1 MKKTLIVLMAL
12 AGVAM
17 ATETE
22 VTPLT
27 LTTTFNTDKSIAS
40 SLDSFELTDVI
51 LTNTATGDVV
61 NNHGSG
67 TYMGSYLR
75 PSLNV
80 DADPGASWTMTFTIA
95 NNGSADFT
103 IDSITLNAFAFNGG
117 GASQPNDRNFL
128 FTVTADETTLATQ
141 SNLTIAAAQT
151 ATTPLT
157 LTLDTPIV
165 IAAKDDLEFSIVV
178 ERGAAGTNGRGSF
191 VGLSSVA
198 FNGSTP
204 LIPEPTTATL
214 SLLALAGLATRRRR
228 K

>member
-1 MKKTLIVLMAL
+1 MKKTLIALMAL

-22 VTPLT
+22 GTPLT
-27 LTTTFNTDKSIAS
+27 LTTTFNTDKSITP
-40 SLDSFELTDVI
+40 SLMEFTVTDVV

-67 TYMGSYLR
+67 TYMNGYLR

-95 NNGSADFT
+95 NEGNADFT

-117 GASQPNDRNFL
+117 GNSQPNQRNFL

-141 SNLTIAAAQT
+141 SNLTIAAGNT
-151 ATTPLT
+151 ETTPLT

-165 IAAKDDLEFSIVV
+165 IAAKDDLVFSIVV
-178 ERGAAGTNGRGSF
+178 ERGAEGTNGRGSF

-198 FNGSTP
+198 FSGSTP
-204 LIPEPTTATL
+204 VIPEPTTATL
-214 SLLALAGLATRRRR
+214 SLLALAGLAARRRR